1 MFVFEYDTVNY
12 SELLQEMAN
21 AFAVPVEED
30 RLNYPPQ
37 IADGFTQ
44 VVRMQGPLQAM
55 VYEYRFAQ
63 PFRLRRKKIQQEY
76 YTLWFTEIQEVG
88 QVKINIDNDW
98 SQLNEDPFSVALMT
112 SSLFESN
119 YEISAGTRAR
129 GVNILLDNQW
139 LAEHLGVNSQSG
151 LLHKYLSLKNARV
164 SMEPLD
170 AEYKKLL
177 SDVIDLVKGNAQ
189 FKQIAIQ
196 NRIMMLIE
204 RFFLRIAAKM
214 ESNTLH
220 IGLSREDIHRVMEV
234 ESFITS
240 DLFSPAPY
248 IQELAKKVNISETKL
263 KNNFRTVFG
272 MPIYQYFQ
280 KARMQ
285 AARDVLESNKYSIKQ
300 VALEMG
306 YHNLS
311 NFSTAFKKEFG
322 ILPSQLAKPVTQG

>member
-1 MFVFEYDTVNY
+1 MLVFEYDTVNY
-12 SELLQEMAN
+12 SDLLQEMALSLG
-21 AFAVPVEED
+21 VDWKDD
-30 RLNYPPQ
+30 RLVYPPG
-37 IADGFTQ
+37 IAEGFTHL
-44 VVRMQGPLQAM
+44 VRMQGALQAM
-55 VYEYRFAQ
+55 VYEYRFLQ
-63 PFRLRRKKIQQEY
+63 PFRLKRKKIQQEY
-76 YTLWFTEIQEVG
+76 YTLWFTDIQELG
-88 QVKINIDNDW
+88 HVKIDIDNDW
-98 SQLNEDPFSVALMT
+98 SQLNENPFSVALMT
-112 SSLFESN
+112 SSLFESV

-139 LAEHLGVNSQSG
+139 LADHLGVSSQTG

-170 AEYKKLL
+170 AEYKKLVQDTL
-177 SDVIDLVKGNAQ
+177 DLVKGNTQ

-204 RFFLRIAAKM
+204 RFFMRIAAKM

-220 IGLSREDIHRVMEV
+220 IGLSREDINRVMEI
-234 ESFITS
+234 ESFLTN
-240 DLFSPAPY
+240 DVFSPAPY
-248 IQELAKKVNISETKL
+248 IQDLAKKVNISETKL

-272 MPIYQYFQ
+272 MPIYQYYQ

-285 AARDVLESNKYSIKQ
+285 AAREVLESNKYSIKQ

-322 ILPSQLAKPVTQG
+322 ILPSQLSKPAALG